1 MNWNEFIEFS
11 EALALNFYPTKV
23 SKECV
28 YRVIIS
34 RSYYGIFKQ
43 IQDYL
48 IKKNITLPE
57 KYNDGNKITG
67 EHEKVIEFLKT
78 HSDKN
83 IQTIGNQ
90 LKFLRNHRIAAD
102 YFLSQS
108 QYRNIVINAS
118 SANNVI
124 YCAKK
129 YIDLWNKEKIKVI

>member
-11 EALALNFYPTKV
+11 EDLASNSYATRV

-43 IQDYL
+43 IEDYL
-48 IKKNITLPE
+48 NMKNITLPE
-57 KYNDGNKITG
+57 KYHDGNLIKG
-67 EHEKVIEFLKT
+67 NHERVIEFLKT

-90 LKFLRNHRIAAD
+90 LKFLRNNRIAAD
-102 YFLSQS
+102 YYLSQS
-108 QYRNIVINAS
+108 SYRNIDINAKL
-118 SANNVI
+118 ANNVI
-124 YCAKK
+124 LNAKR
-129 YIDLWNKEKIKVI
+129 YTNFWNKEKTKVI